1 MNFPKTTVLL
11 FLSVGFFNSAISQHL
26 KLSTSSD
33 SATYY
38 YYEGWRQV
46 MDVGNY
52 TASEVAYRKM
62 MSFDSDFLIG
72 LSLLGRITGD
82 LSERQDIE
90 RTLENRK
97 TELSGDERLLLDNY
111 IELVKLTNLRE
122 ADPEAAKVQLEK
134 AFASGEEN
142 LNTLV
147 HRYPDEIYYKAEY
160 IEVLHRNH
168 GPQRAL
174 DSLYSLASKEQQQEP
189 FLLGYAANMEA
200 EAGNFENAL
209 DKAAVLAKQ
218 IKDKQ
223 SPKPHVVYSDIYF
236 KMGKFEKAKKYVQA
250 ALKLDPGNIDAQRLE
265 KKIADQLTKEKP

>member
-1 MNFPKTTVLL
+1 MNLL
-11 FLSVGFFNSAISQHL
+11 KPSVILIFSITSSNLAISQHL
-26 KLSTSSD
+26 KLTTSSD
-33 SATYY
+33 SAIYY

-62 MSFDSDFLIG
+62 MSFDKGFLVG

-82 LSERQDIE
+82 LNERQEIE

-97 TELSGDERLLLDNY
+97 GELNGDERLLLDNY
-111 IELVKLTNLRE
+111 IALVKLTNLRE
-122 ADPEAAKVQLEK
+122 TDPEGAKVQLEK

-142 LNTLV
+142 LNVIV

-160 IEVLHRNH
+160 IEVLHRNY
-168 GPQRAL
+168 GSQRAL
-174 DSLYSLASKEQQQEP
+174 DSLYNLATPQQQNEP

-209 DKAAVLAKQ
+209 DKAALLSKQ
-218 IKDKQ
+218 IRNRK
-223 SPKPHVVYSDIYF
+223 SPKPHIVYSDIYF
-236 KMGKFEKAKKYVQA
+236 KMGKFDKAKKYVQS

-265 KKIADQLTKEKP
+265 KKISDQLIK

>member
-1 MNFPKTTVLL
+1 
-11 FLSVGFFNSAISQHL
+11 
-26 KLSTSSD
+26 
-33 SATYY
+33 
-38 YYEGWRQV
+38 

-62 MSFDSDFLIG
+62 MSFDKDFLVG

-97 TELSGDERLLLDNY
+97 QELDGDERLLLDNY

-122 ADPEAAKVQLEK
+122 TDPEAAKIQLEK

-142 LNTLV
+142 LNVLV
-147 HRYPDEIYYKAEY
+147 HQYPDEIYYKAEY

-168 GPQRAL
+168 GPQVAL
-174 DSLYSLASKEQQQEP
+174 DSLYSLASMHQQQEP

-209 DKAAVLAKQ
+209 DKAAVLANQ

-223 SPKPHVVYSDIYF
+223 SPKPHVVYSDIYY
-236 KMGKFEKAKKYVQA
+236 KMGKFDKAKKYVQS

-265 KKIADQLTKEKP
+265 KKITESLNKVKP